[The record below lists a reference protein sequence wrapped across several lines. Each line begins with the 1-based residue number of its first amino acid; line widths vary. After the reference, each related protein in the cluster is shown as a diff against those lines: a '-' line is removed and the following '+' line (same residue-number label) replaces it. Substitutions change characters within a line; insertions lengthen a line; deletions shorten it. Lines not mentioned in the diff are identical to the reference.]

1 MDRRKGIIAIVLGV
15 LCAFVLGACSVLGID
30 GAGRKAEKAADSGS
44 VEVEQEEKAAY
55 STGGQL
61 KYPLAAL
68 NNARTLYS
76 RTTSSQTG
84 NYSYAAGSTSGT
96 STGNTGYDTIVLR
109 PGFVYLFEVYGAQ
122 GGKGWL
128 NGANTGGTGGNGGY
142 SKGYYEVST
151 NTTIYVYVGGQG
163 GSASNLSAGG
173 YNGGGSS
180 QDNDRD
186 HDDAGGGGGG
196 ASDIRVGGTA
206 LANRIIVAGGGGGG
220 GCGSG
225 NGGTGGGEKG
235 TTSSSA
241 VAGTQTSGNA
251 LGVGASCVTATTSG
265 GGAGGGGGGGY
276 YGGGTPTSGSYT
288 QGGGGGSGYV
298 GGVKWQTGTANGAA
312 VSIASTAMMSN
323 GTKSGAGQV
332 KITEFSTITIQ
343 ATPNLTG
350 RVRGTETSIAN
361 TSVAYEYAA
370 PNYGLAF
377 YGNGSTPYI
386 YYLNGST
393 YTNAAGRYVDNV
405 RATVTANNTGSNIYN
420 QTLYFT
426 PRVYMNNQ
434 TLYFKM
440 HSLKYNFDIY
450 LPFKVTTVNN
460 NWAKKTQTLVR
471 NGLTLKVGSSS
482 TSSVDLTGDPNSW
495 GIYNPSG
502 TGKQTMFVTMPIGIN
517 SSLTVNATD
526 FYTDADAADGVYIS
540 AQNKNGNDA
549 DFDTTLNAVSD
560 GLSFTTYNSITIK
573 PKSTDNTGY
582 MRLTLTLRNYEKKAN
597 YSGVSLPSGATLES
611 SGHVKWAE
619 TTVDVVF
626 RLDNTRPVPMS
637 ATVAG
642 SKTDA
647 SVTVKSGSTAKIYVN
662 QFAYDPD
669 RNVNRIIGIKVPTN
683 HFLPVKKD
691 GTTIVDIAASS
702 PYHDYISNDKLVPRN
717 DTAQT
722 GTYYS
727 GEGNAA
733 SGFSSGWLSN
743 NSADGKAYVSYSIR
757 TDASNGLDYIE
768 FTGIRATD
776 SKWTTGAALGD
787 FYVLVQIQD
796 AGEEEDPGIWLPIAI
811 RVTDGD
817 SAAALTKPTM
827 TFKANQSEIFTP
839 WGMTYQIG
847 TTQNT
852 VGMGINKGTVPT
864 SSELGWNT
872 DVATGYPHRYLAT
885 DRDNFVYTGSALSQV
900 MNRAQNDPLF
910 IDHKDPQVINLQNNT
925 AATNSDFSKF
935 FKVELVPLYMLKSIF
950 TGLSNYSTLVAN
962 GYINETSQSD
972 VVWIN
977 GLKVTAL
984 KSTQNMF
991 IEFDVKI
998 VSSRV
1003 RKEYGATDPFT
1014 HSIISSLRCK
1024 VEGSSPTLLN
1034 DLGTTIVKDGG
1045 ATIDTTSNT
1054 LTVNV
1059 KNGQTLQ
1066 ISPYDFVTDG
1076 DLPSEIT
1083 RNNSNPDGD
1092 GFDEMQDAINAAYRV
1107 KVADSA
1113 AGALLT
1119 SGSIVSEGMRMDRL
1133 RFGSLGYIQNDRYAS
1148 ITCDPDNTSD
1158 TNASRPIDRI
1168 IITGKEKPTS
1178 QSVFASTSVNVY
1190 DSQGNN
1196 ITVTINVRVINSAPQ
1211 LSAAAI
1217 ERDYFRLSASGTA
1230 NATNDEL
1237 LPDRTN
1243 LDNNENT
1250 NQFYDDPTA
1259 AANNDHNIQNVGAGK
1274 VYYNVR
1280 EYTVRELV
1288 YDVDGTDRERGLIS
1302 ISESSFG
1309 VPYNYTRVLNQTT
1322 GQYEYIPLEDLYVKA
1337 EIANGSGNRSNE
1349 RVLRVTGVSSTQGLT
1364 GGLFLRFVA
1373 TDETTPAVLF
1383 LQFEVMNSD
1392 PVVNSEGLTESERN
1406 GENVYSWAFEE
1417 SDRRTAG
1424 KSRFIVADDKLG
1436 AHLTD
1441 GNSSLYKVIASDPDS
1456 NQKVVPVATA
1466 ANFTDKV
1473 PTVIDTTVA
1482 GNGNGVLAQ
1491 DARPEGTAAVWLT
1504 YGGDDSPGEGYT
1516 VTNRVFL
1523 RYYQKTADG
1532 QFELATLPSNAN
1544 WKTTLDYYWAVE
1556 VNSNLLSA
1564 SATGVQLHITLTSSN
1579 RDVYTLK
1586 EQKNDNGDTVFVRN
1600 DDVKGGTEGGFGAR
1614 TDARVRGN
1622 GTTVTYTDSTG
1633 SHDVVNSVT
1642 SSIKV
1647 NLDIIQTAQGLTN
1660 NFDIN
1665 SEVGNVNDDGYSVYY
1680 AEAPAG
1686 EAASSGY
1693 KTEKTTFAYHPIN
1706 VATTGYTAIP
1716 LSYFARLYEN
1726 RKYPQEMLSTVNYD
1740 TSVAVETQDN
1750 FYLARSAITIFDNH
1764 GNSWTGG
1771 ELNNNPYV
1779 NVEWAYPDEI
1789 LQTQAGSQLK
1799 YLNLNKPVYDST
1811 INQYGIVTS
1820 AAASVESTLY
1830 TEDTR
1835 GIKLT
1840 KKYQRS
1846 NDDVYISVQLCE
1858 WMAPDGA
1865 GYRKELTAE
1874 EQTWREESE
1883 RIPTLSVPTT
1893 PGMYTVKRSGAPVST
1908 VTVKLNIDNSY
1919 MTLNVARGETIRTNV
1934 GAVNSAI
1941 FLSNVGTSGD
1951 NESIPST
1958 YTGNNVVYN
1967 VSDPDNVN
1975 IVGRTFNGSAAQKD
1989 LYRDKAL
1996 FLANSISGTF
2006 AAEEIERINDQAKN
2020 GRYADAIKSYLG
2032 GAETVADGYNPN
2044 PNYENYFTLGNS
2056 LGDTGLLSIRPVRKT
2071 ELNVDTLKA
2080 YKADVQEL
2088 ATAKGLGTLETIPS
2102 NTDPNYA
2109 TVLDT
2114 YARVFDLRYDSNG
2127 FYYPFKVIA
2136 YDDYNGSG
2144 FVKSIP
2150 TAIEVK
2156 IYIDNT
2162 APSVNEMVT
2171 TSTETISFN
2180 LSVTDDPIRSFDIA
2194 TLLNDS
2200 DMLRNEVG
2208 TNYYFGQNELV
2219 AKYTA
2224 YKNAAKDANG
2234 KPTDNNIDD
2243 FRLLDLLTTDYIGSI
2258 NVTRGGSSVA
2268 QESDKTAWESS
2279 SNPVSYW
2286 IEKNNSDAFLRIN
2299 FHANRRVSSTTEFVM
2314 NFADNNNNIVAGGR
2328 PGTKSLK
2335 FIVSVTNNRP
2345 IEMSNETS
2353 PKEITMATGDYFTLL
2368 ATSPD
2373 AFVYNENSGVGDSN
2387 SYRYWNNWEAKFRDG
2402 FTETYNNKFDIAA
2415 NEKGV
2420 GEKGTNIGTGN
2431 LGSIVVFNDD
2441 TPWALRF
2448 DSSHVSISS
2457 PIISYE
2463 RNVPENYFLY
2473 REDGVALAPLAYT
2486 FTADTPGV
2494 TTLKVRAFDESIGSY
2509 RDHEITVTVVSTLPY
2524 AKYGSYLTDHPLGE
2538 GISVLNNNNTGLN
2551 PYRYSY
2557 NMTVGDTRRFTL
2569 SDFAFDVD
2577 KGDDARMRLTPIQGS
2592 TYFFYNASSGDNDVM
2607 LNPSTAANNKQ
2618 LISVSDRSENAFT
2631 VTAQDFYNV
2640 QDRPEAF
2647 GHTTVVEF
2655 RIADGSGASG
2665 YVDVHLWITVLPSD
2679 IKANGV
2685 NEFDVKSVLDYYT
2698 DSDAAPTSINLV
2710 SRENGANASK
2720 AVFIDNDLAAN
2731 ATMYTV
2737 EIYSMQRK
2745 TDTGYAAVTAEAL
2758 AKMDADD
2765 RKAYLAYSSVSGAQ
2779 TGDNVDYLWEFIDPK
2794 GIKFNETTGVLEFVP
2809 KKSTPVVSG
2818 ELTQYE
2824 LFVMISKPY
2833 YDSALENAKKEC
2845 NNTFKFSVL
2854 NSAPTATPE
2863 VADNMNDDRT
2873 RFLTFNAYRGD
2884 EKEYTVFD
2892 PKAEDRKTLFED
2904 YDVDDTLTVRS
2915 VDIKRIDGQAQIY
2928 KLYSERDDETGDYVQ
2943 KRFTVNEQALE
2954 DGGTGRGAA
2963 VTIDRRNGKVKFT
2976 VNRRVTYDQYDN
2988 LPTYIVYTVT
2998 VMDTAGNTATT
3009 DVTVIVNNSLPGFAV
3024 PDTDEHK
3031 VLPEN
3036 VTMEFDGLEYSMTI
3050 RLERDA
3056 AETVLNLS
3064 DFYTDKDFDTKSLS
3078 SDRAVFYGSDDPRF
3092 KYYDSV
3098 GSGEATHWGNSSFD
3112 NLFSVNATRDNAA
3125 LVFRALSYERG
3136 QSVATRLIVSDG
3148 TGAEPVVMN
3157 ITLIIDNTAPTFN
3170 TEVAN
3175 ELYIMGNNVPKSE
3188 YDDALDPVEYNLYDF
3203 IIDPNTNDLNPENDN
3218 RVQIGAQGGASSIV
3232 LSQRVREVTHDGEI
3246 VNENLVYVLPSAT
3259 SFSISPRAGY
3269 YGYQEITINMRDGS
3283 IEGDD
3288 TKYAQFTLMIY
3299 VTRNP
3304 GDVPVTDLEIAYNKL
3319 IKVEPDMLFKDDS
3332 EIKQSTG
3339 FVIKTIE
3346 KLDSSSV
3353 VDITSVDNTS
3363 SDVKNSSEL
3372 TASKTWF
3379 LRALNENGKTSAR
3392 VEIAILGRED
3402 AETVW
3407 KEFNIINIVNRAPTF
3422 TSRFKGEGNVI
3433 FQSGEMVNNTATID
3447 VYEFVED
3454 FERDE
3459 LTLMSIKSKKSIVVD
3474 ATIDSVNQYI
3484 LLNFKGRGTSP
3495 ITVTLR
3501 DESQRDYTYTFVAE
3515 NIDLPQL
3522 NFFMRI
3528 GANVQSNPLI
3538 YTIILCGILLFLIIL
3553 IIIIAAAKKKKRM
3566 REEIEALLV
3575 SEMEL
3580 EEQMLKLA
3588 ASPSPTFYQSYGYLS
3603 PTQNVQN
3610 NPQFMLG
3617 EGSNAPGPNPNA
3629 LGLNAGSGN
3638 KAPNAGTPPTIDDD
3652 EL

>member
-44 VEVEQEEKAAY
+44 VEVEEDEKAAY

-61 KYPLAAL
+61 SFPLAAL
-68 NNARTLYS
+68 NGATVTNYTSVVSGSSYTL
-76 RTTSSQTG
+76 Q
-84 NYSYAAGSTSGT
+84 AG
-96 STGNTGYDTIVLR
+96 Y
-109 PGFVYLFEVYGAQ
+109 VYLFEVWGAQ
-122 GGKGWL
+122 GG
-128 NGANTGGTGGNGGY
+128 NSGGLGGY
-142 SKGYYEVST
+142 SKGYYQGT
-151 NTTIYVYVGGQG
+151 GTAYIYVGGQG
-163 GSASNLSAGG
+163 GAYGTNAAGG
-173 YNGGGSS
+173 SNGGGNGASS
-180 QDNDRD
+180 
-186 HDDAGGGGGG
+186 AGSGGGG
-196 ASDIRVGGTA
+196 ASDIRIGGTA
-206 LANRIIVAGGGGGG
+206 LSNRVIVAGGGGGA
-220 GCGSG
+220 GSG
-225 NGGTGGGEKG
+225 
-235 TTSSSA
+235 
-241 VAGTQTSGNA
+241 
-251 LGVGASCVTATTSG
+251 AS
-265 GGAGGGGGGGY
+265 GGAGGGETGGNGTGNQTSQGYGATQSAGGSSPKGNAGSLGKGGNGGSYGFASGGGGGY
-276 YGGGTPTSGSYT
+276 YGGGGGQSWSGMGVS
-288 QGGGGGSGYV
+288 GGGGGSGYV
-298 GGVKWQTGTANGAA
+298 GGVKWQTGTANGSA
-312 VSIASTAMMSN
+312 VSISSTGMMQSGVQSGN
-323 GTKSGAGQV
+323 GKV
-332 KITEFSTITIQ
+332 RITRFTTITIKT
-343 ATPNLTG
+343 APNLTG

-361 TSVAYEYAA
+361 TSVATEYGAS
-370 PNYGLAF
+370 NYGLAF

-460 NWAKKTQTLVR
+460 NWVKQSKNLTR
-471 NGLTLKVGSSS
+471 NGLPLRIGSSTI
-482 TSSVDLTGDPNSW
+482 TSLTNNVVPDT
-495 GIYNPSG
+495 GILNPAG
-502 TGKQTMFVTMPIGIN
+502 TGKQTMFVTMPIGI
-517 SSLTVNATD
+517 SSTLTVNATD
-526 FYTDADAADGVYIS
+526 FYTDADAADGIYIT

-549 DFDTTLNAVSD
+549 DFDATLNAVSD
-560 GLSFTTYNSITIK
+560 GLSFTTYGSITIK

-611 SGHVKWAE
+611 SGRVKWAE

-626 RLDNTRPVPMS
+626 RLDNTRPLPMS
-637 ATVAG
+637 APVAG
-642 SKTDA
+642 SRTDA
-647 SVTVKSGSTAKIYVN
+647 SVTVKSGATAKIYVN

-669 RNVNRIIGIKVPTN
+669 RNVNRIKAVKVPTN

-691 GTTIVDIAASS
+691 GTTVVSLAASS
-702 PYHDYISNDKLVPRN
+702 PYNDYISNDKLVARN
-717 DTAQT
+717 DSAKT
-722 GTYYS
+722 GTYYT
-727 GEGNAA
+727 GEGNV
-733 SGFSSGWLSN
+733 STGWSSSLITT
-743 NSADGKAYVSYSIR
+743 NSADGMAHVSYAIR

-768 FTGIRATD
+768 FTGLRATD
-776 SKWTTGAALGD
+776 NKWGEALGD
-787 FYVLVQIQD
+787 FYVLARIED
-796 AGEEEDPGIWLPIAI
+796 DGEKTDTGIWLPIAI
-811 RVTDGD
+811 RVTDGTS
-817 SAAALTKPTM
+817 SAVSVKPAMDFNVNGT
-827 TFKANQSEIFTP
+827 EIFTP
-839 WGMTYQIG
+839 WGMTYTLSG
-847 TTQNT
+847 TQST
-852 VGMGINKGTVPT
+852 VGMGRNLGTAPSNKAA
-864 SSELGWNT
+864 LGW
-872 DVATGYPHRYLAT
+872 ATVNSTNYPHRYLAT
-885 DRDNFVYTGSALSQV
+885 DRDNFIYSGSDTANI
-900 MNRAQNDPLF
+900 MDRAQNDPLF

-935 FKVELVPLYMLKSIF
+935 FKVELVPLYLPKSIF
-950 TGLSNYSTLVAN
+950 RNLTNYDLLVTN
-962 GYINETSQSD
+962 GYIKEVGSLSSWD
-972 VVWIN
+972 DGVVSIN

-1003 RKEYGATDPFT
+1003 RKDYGTTAPFT

-1024 VEGSSPTLLN
+1024 VEGSSPTLRTE
-1034 DLGTTIVKDGG
+1034 LGETIVKDGN
-1045 ATIDTTSNT
+1045 ASIDDTGRT
-1054 LTVNV
+1054 LTVDI
-1059 KNGQTLQ
+1059 KNGQTLR
-1066 ISPYDFVTDG
+1066 ITPYDFVTDG
-1076 DLPSEIT
+1076 DLPSDVDIS
-1083 RNNSNPDGD
+1083 NSNPADS
-1092 GFDEMQDAINAAYRV
+1092 GFNAMQDAINAAYRV

-1133 RFGSLGYIQNDRYAS
+1133 RFGSLGYVQNDRYAS

-1349 RVLRVTGVSSTQGLT
+1349 RVLRVTGVSSTQGLS

-1600 DDVKGGTEGGFGAR
+1600 NDVKGGTEGGFGAR

-1660 NFDIN
+1660 NFEIN

-1764 GNSWTGG
+1764 GNSWTGN

-1941 FLSNVGTSGD
+1941 FLSNVGTNGD

-2006 AAEEIERINDQAKN
+2006 AAEEIARINDQAKN

-2208 TNYYFGQNELV
+2208 TNYYFGQNELI

-2299 FHANRRVSSTTEFVM
+2299 FHANRRVSTTTEFVM

-2538 GISVLNNNNTGLN
+2538 GISVLNDDNTGLN

-2592 TYFFYNASSGDNDVM
+2592 TYFFYNASSGDNNVM

-2640 QDRPEAF
+2640 QNSPEAF

-2758 AKMDADD
+2758 AKMDKKE
-2765 RKAYLAYSSVSGAQ
+2765 RLAYLAYSSASGSVGEGSDVVNYKQGAQ
-2779 TGDNVDYLWEFIDPK
+2779 TGANVDYLWEYIDPK

-2833 YDSALENAKKEC
+2833 YDSALQNAKKEC

-2915 VDIKRIDGQAQIY
+2915 VDIKRVDGQAQIY